1 MNVSPTQGRN
11 WRWLARIDAFARDAG
26 ALSGWKRAA
35 LAAGAGAISV
45 LAFAPMHFWPVLF
58 VSFGVLVWLLD
69 GCAERHDTLA
79 AKLRSA
85 AISGF
90 WFGFGYFFTGLYWM
104 GEAFLVEPWRH
115 GWLLPFAMTLLPA
128 GMGLFYAAAT
138 ALAMLLWRPGAARV
152 FALAIAFGLAEY
164 ARGHVLTG
172 LPWNLTGYGLA
183 ANIAIMQSAA
193 LFGAYA
199 LSLIAVL
206 FFAAPFAIFASGTTP
221 ARRRGC
227 TILAAALLVAYCAA
241 MFWGEARLA
250 SASTDDTGVSL
261 RIVQANVDQANKWRP
276 ENSAEIFGDYLKL
289 TRSAGGPAKPAG
301 KAPSLVIWP
310 ETAVPFLLADLPD
323 ALAAI
328 GDALPDGTRLIV
340 GSPRLETTRD
350 ASGGLI
356 AERIYNSL
364 YVVDDAGALSATYDK
379 IHLVPFGE
387 FLPFQDFMESLGI
400 MQLTGIRGGFS
411 RGTGPRLVEV
421 PGAPVAGPLIC
432 YEIIFPD
439 EIVEAGRRPGWLI
452 NLTNDAWFGTSA
464 GPYQHFYQAR
474 FRAIE
479 QGLPVVRAAN
489 TGISAIIDPHGRIRG
504 ELGLGE
510 EGVLDGT
517 LPAALRAT
525 PFALWGRWIELATLL
540 LALAAWGATQ
550 RRA

>member
-1 MNVSPTQGRN
+1 MNVSPTQSRN
-11 WRWLARIDAFARDAG
+11 WRWLARIDALARRAG
-26 ALSGWKRAA
+26 ALDGWKRAA
-35 LAAGAGAISV
+35 LALGAGAVSV

-58 VSFGVLVWLLD
+58 VSFGLLVWLLD
-69 GCAERHDTLA
+69 GCAEKHEALA
-79 AKLRSA
+79 AKLRCA

-128 GMGLFYAAAT
+128 GVGLFYAAAA

-152 FALAIAFGLAEY
+152 FALAVAFGLAEY
-164 ARGHVLTG
+164 ARGHILTG
-172 LPWNLTGYGLA
+172 LPWNLTGYGFA

-193 LFGAYA
+193 LLGAYA

-206 FFAAPFAIFASGTTP
+206 VFAAPFAIFQSS
-221 ARRRGC
+221 RRRDC
-227 TILAAALLVAYCAA
+227 AILAAVLLLAYLGV
-241 MFWGEARLA
+241 MLWGERRLA
-250 SASTDDTGVSL
+250 STSTDATGMKL

-276 ENSAEIFGDYLKL
+276 ENSAEIFADYLAL

-301 KAPSLVIWP
+301 TAPSLVIWP

-340 GSPRLETTRD
+340 GSPRLETERD
-350 ASGGLI
+350 AAGGLI

-364 YVVDDAGALSATYDK
+364 YVVDDEGAISATYDK

-411 RGTGPRLVEV
+411 RGTGPRLLEI
-421 PGAPVAGPLIC
+421 PGAAAAGPLIC

-489 TGISAIIDPHGRIRG
+489 TGISAIIDPYGRIRG
-504 ELGLGE
+504 ELGLGQ
-510 EGVLDGT
+510 EGVLDGA
-517 LPAALRAT
+517 LPAALPAT

-540 LALAAWGATQ
+540 FALACWGALR